1 MSGMATPVIKTTYA
15 LDAETV
21 RALERMAR
29 RWGTSK
35 SEALRRAIRAAA
47 AEAGEETGT
56 PLQALDRLQRA
67 ARLPA
72 ARARK
77 WAGKSRSERRAAAA
91 RREAAAE

>member
-1 MSGMATPVIKTTYA
+1 MAGMATPVIKTTYA

-47 AEAGEETGT
+47 EAGEETGT

-77 WAGKSRSERRAAAA
+77 WAGQSRSERRAASA

>member
-1 MSGMATPVIKTTYA
+1 MATPTIKTTYA

-47 AEAGEETGT
+47 AEETGT

-77 WAGKSRSERRAAAA
+77 WAGKSRSERRAASA

>member
-1 MSGMATPVIKTTYA
+1 MSCMATPVIKTTYA

-21 RALERMAR
+21 R
-29 RWGTSK
+29 
-35 SEALRRAIRAAA
+35 AA

-72 ARARK
+72 ARVRK
-77 WAGKSRSERRAAAA
+77 WAGQSRSERRAASA
-91 RREAAAE
+91 RRAAWNPTA